1 MQTCSGFLGLREPSV
16 VAVARDRSILGS
28 MTELAY
34 GYDWRVARAGGP
46 QHISARQAAQAA
58 QAAQAVNETPM
69 SRIDMESP
77 IDAMRALLGYPSR
90 HPAI

>member
-28 MTELAY
+28 MTDLAY
-34 GYDWRVARAGGP
+34 GYQWRVARAGGP
-46 QHISARQAAQAA
+46 QHISAR